1 MTDAMDDMSVSTE
14 AKKKPK
20 SAAPIAGTHKLKL
33 LGVVPIPGT
42 HKTYREDRRQAR
54 IEKRQETHSRRP
66 SWEAGL
72 SAGKY

>member
-1 MTDAMDDMSVSTE
+1 MTDAMDDMSITTD
-14 AKKKPK
+14 AKNK
-20 SAAPIAGTHKLKL
+20 SKGAVPTSGTHKLKL